1 MKKFILIIFISLF
14 LMGCTKEEKL
24 QENIEPNQNSNYSE
38 TNTNN
43 SENTNNNENNIPNDS
58 TNTEDNKTNNDNMS
72 NNNTISNNTEN
83 VQTANNNEIIYS
95 SNDKTVISTIE
106 TIDKEVDDFLEE
118 PETESVKD
126 KAKGIFITLVDF
138 LFYDGEI
145 KGITF
150 NELTENGK
158 AKVLQLVNAIDEKIE
173 KHFPGYKDTI
183 SSKTKNAFAKAS
195 EVIKKG
201 ANNVKDFTK
210 EALGEEYYQD
220 IINAKDDFVYYTKN
234 ALDIVGDISSS
245 LFNSLK
251 DKLSSWYEDFK
262 NS

>member
-1 MKKFILIIFISLF
+1 MKKIILIIFISLF
-14 LMGCTKEEKL
+14 FMGCTKEEKL
-24 QENIEPNQNSNYSE
+24 QENINLNQDSNYNE
-38 TNTNN
+38 TNTNYSEIPSKNDKNNPSN
-43 SENTNNNENNIPNDS
+43 STVTEEDKPTNDSNNIP
-58 TNTEDNKTNNDNMS
+58 TNTENDKT
-72 NNNTISNNTEN
+72 
-83 VQTANNNEIIYS
+83 NNNEIIYS
-95 SNDKTVISTIE
+95 SNDKAVINTIE
-106 TIDKEVDDFLEE
+106 NLDKEVDNLLEE
-118 PETESVKD
+118 PKTENVKD

-158 AKVLQLVNAIDEKIE
+158 AKVLQLVKAIDEKIE
-173 KHFPGYKDTI
+173 KHFPGYKNTI

-210 EALGEEYYQD
+210 EALGEKYYQD

-245 LFNSLK
+245 LFNNVK
-251 DKLSSWYEDFK
+251 DKLSSWYENFK
-262 NS
+262 NQD

>member
-1 MKKFILIIFISLF
+1 MKKIILIIFISLF
-14 LMGCTKEEKL
+14 FMGCTKEEKL
-24 QENIEPNQNSNYSE
+24 QENIEPNQNSNYNE
-38 TNTNN
+38 TNNN
-43 SENTNNNENNIPNDS
+43 SENTNSNENNNIPNDS
-58 TNTEDNKTNNDNMS
+58 TNTEDS
-72 NNNTISNNTEN
+72 NTIPTNTEN
-83 VQTANNNEIIYS
+83 DKTTSNNNEIIYS

-106 TIDKEVDDFLEE
+106 AIDKEVDDFLEE